1 MGTVAWTANSLNLTK
16 PRRHLMATKL
26 QDSLVRKIQENREL
40 KDTIK
45 DLHTQAEKDKAFLR
59 EVQDESNN
67 LELALKKCILS
78 KAELNNKVEQL
89 TDDLEKYTELYAR
102 ATLVVTA
109 LGEAVFFLTKE
120 KNHG

>member
-1 MGTVAWTANSLNLTK
+1 
-16 PRRHLMATKL
+16 MATKL

-45 DLHTQAEKDKAFLR
+45 DLHTQVEKDKEFLR

-78 KAELNNKVEQL
+78 KAELNDQIEQL
-89 TDDLEKYTELYAR
+89 KDDLNKYAELYHSTKIVAQ
-102 ATLVVTA
+102 A
-109 LGEAVFFLTKE
+109 LGEAVYFLTKE
-120 KNHG
+120 KQHG

>member
-1 MGTVAWTANSLNLTK
+1 
-16 PRRHLMATKL
+16 MATKL

-45 DLHTQAEKDKAFLR
+45 DLHAQAEKDKQFLR

-78 KAELNNKVEQL
+78 KAELNNKIEQL
-89 TDDLEKYTELYAR
+89 TDDLDKYTELYAR

-109 LGEAVFFLTKE
+109 LGEAVYFLTKE
-120 KNHG
+120 SQHGK

>member
-1 MGTVAWTANSLNLTK
+1 
-16 PRRHLMATKL
+16 MATKL

-78 KAELNNKVEQL
+78 KAELNDQIEQL
-89 TDDLEKYTELYAR
+89 KDDLNKYAELYHSTKIVAQ
-102 ATLVVTA
+102 A
-109 LGEAVFFLTKE
+109 LGEAVYFLTKE
-120 KNHG
+120 KQHG

>member
-1 MGTVAWTANSLNLTK
+1 
-16 PRRHLMATKL
+16 MATKL

-45 DLHTQAEKDKAFLR
+45 DLYTQAEKDKAFLR

-78 KAELNNKVEQL
+78 KAELNDQIEQL
-89 TDDLEKYTELYAR
+89 KDDLDKYTELYAR

-120 KNHG
+120 SQHGKR

>member
-1 MGTVAWTANSLNLTK
+1 
-16 PRRHLMATKL
+16 MATKL

-45 DLHTQAEKDKAFLR
+45 DLHAQAEKDKQFLR

-109 LGEAVFFLTKE
+109 LGEAVYFLTKE
-120 KNHG
+120 SQHGK

>member
-1 MGTVAWTANSLNLTK
+1 MAYNSTPKLPK
-16 PRRHLMATKL
+16 KAPRL
-26 QDSLVRKIQENREL
+26 QDSLVTKIQEIREL

-45 DLHTQAEKDKAFLR
+45 DLHTQAEKDKEFLR
-59 EVQDESNN
+59 QVQDESNN

-78 KAELNNKVEQL
+78 KAELNNKVEKL

-109 LGEAVFFLTKE
+109 LGEAVYFLTKE
-120 KNHG
+120 SQHGK

>member
-1 MGTVAWTANSLNLTK
+1 
-16 PRRHLMATKL
+16 MATKL

-45 DLHTQAEKDKAFLR
+45 DLHAQSERDKEFYKGQLQEVKDEA
-59 EVQDESNN
+59 NN
-67 LELALKKCILS
+67 LELALKKCIHS

-120 KNHG
+120 KSHG

>member
-1 MGTVAWTANSLNLTK
+1 
-16 PRRHLMATKL
+16 MATKL

-45 DLHTQAEKDKAFLR
+45 DLHAQAEKDKEFLR

-89 TDDLEKYTELYAR
+89 TDDLDKYTELYAR

-109 LGEAVFFLTKE
+109 LGEAVYFLTKE
-120 KNHG
+120 SSRGK

>member
-1 MGTVAWTANSLNLTK
+1 MAYNSTPKLPK
-16 PRRHLMATKL
+16 KAPRL
-26 QDSLVRKIQENREL
+26 QDSLVTKIQEIREL

-45 DLHTQAEKDKAFLR
+45 DLHTQAEKDKEFLR
-59 EVQDESNN
+59 EIQDESNN

-89 TDDLEKYTELYAR
+89 TDDLEKYTEMYAR

-120 KNHG
+120 SSHGKR

>member
-1 MGTVAWTANSLNLTK
+1 MAYNSTPKL
-16 PRRHLMATKL
+16 PRKAPKL
-26 QDSLVRKIQENREL
+26 QDSLVTKIQEIREL

-45 DLHTQAEKDKAFLR
+45 DLHAQAEKDKQFLR

-109 LGEAVFFLTKE
+109 LGEAVYFLTKE
-120 KNHG
+120 SSRGK

>member
-1 MGTVAWTANSLNLTK
+1 
-16 PRRHLMATKL
+16 MATKL

-45 DLHTQAEKDKAFLR
+45 DLHTQAEKDKQFLR

-109 LGEAVFFLTKE
+109 LGEAVYFLTKE
-120 KNHG
+120 SQHGK

>member
-1 MGTVAWTANSLNLTK
+1 MAYNSTPKLPK
-16 PRRHLMATKL
+16 KAPRL
-26 QDSLVRKIQENREL
+26 QDSLVTKIQEIREL

-45 DLHTQAEKDKAFLR
+45 DLHTQAEKDKEFLR

-89 TDDLEKYTELYAR
+89 TDDLDKYTELYAR

-120 KNHG
+120 SQHGK

>member
-1 MGTVAWTANSLNLTK
+1 
-16 PRRHLMATKL
+16 MATKL

-45 DLHTQAEKDKAFLR
+45 DLHAQAEKDKEFLR
-59 EVQDESNN
+59 QVQDESNN
-67 LELALKKCILS
+67 LELALKKCIHS
-78 KAELNNKVEQL
+78 KAELNNKIEQL

-109 LGEAVFFLTKE
+109 LGEAVYFLTKE
-120 KNHG
+120 SQHGKR

>member
-1 MGTVAWTANSLNLTK
+1 
-16 PRRHLMATKL
+16 MATKL

-45 DLHTQAEKDKAFLR
+45 DLHAQAEKDKEFLR
-59 EVQDESNN
+59 QVQDESNN

-89 TDDLEKYTELYAR
+89 TDDLDKYTELYAR

-120 KNHG
+120 SQHGK

>member
-1 MGTVAWTANSLNLTK
+1 
-16 PRRHLMATKL
+16 MATKL

-45 DLHTQAEKDKAFLR
+45 DLHTQAEKDKQFLR

-78 KAELNNKVEQL
+78 KAELNNKIEQL
-89 TDDLEKYTELYAR
+89 TDDLDKYTELYAR

-109 LGEAVFFLTKE
+109 LGEAVYFLTKE
-120 KNHG
+120 SQHGK

>member
-1 MGTVAWTANSLNLTK
+1 
-16 PRRHLMATKL
+16 MATKL

-45 DLHTQAEKDKAFLR
+45 DLHTQAEKDKEFLR

-67 LELALKKCILS
+67 LELALKKCIHS
-78 KAELNNKVEQL
+78 KAELNDKIEQL

-120 KNHG
+120 SNHGK

>member
-1 MGTVAWTANSLNLTK
+1 
-16 PRRHLMATKL
+16 MATKL
-26 QDSLVRKIQENREL
+26 QDSLVRKIQEIREL

-45 DLHTQAEKDKAFLR
+45 DLHTQAEKDKQFLR

-89 TDDLEKYTELYAR
+89 TDDLDKYTELYAR

-109 LGEAVFFLTKE
+109 LGEAVYFLTKE
-120 KNHG
+120 SQHGK

>member
-1 MGTVAWTANSLNLTK
+1 
-16 PRRHLMATKL
+16 MATKL

-45 DLHTQAEKDKAFLR
+45 DLHAQAEKDKEFLR
-59 EVQDESNN
+59 QVQDESNN

-78 KAELNNKVEQL
+78 KAELNNKIEQL
-89 TDDLEKYTELYAR
+89 TDDLDKYTELYAR

-109 LGEAVFFLTKE
+109 LGEAVYFLTKE
-120 KNHG
+120 SQHGK

>member
-1 MGTVAWTANSLNLTK
+1 
-16 PRRHLMATKL
+16 MATKL
-26 QDSLVRKIQENREL
+26 QDSLVRKIQEIREL

-59 EVQDESNN
+59 EVQEESNN

-89 TDDLEKYTELYAR
+89 TDDLDKYTELYAR

-120 KNHG
+120 SSRGKW

>member
-1 MGTVAWTANSLNLTK
+1 
-16 PRRHLMATKL
+16 MATKL

-45 DLHTQAEKDKAFLR
+45 DLHAQAEKDKEFLR
-59 EVQDESNN
+59 QVQDESNN

-78 KAELNNKVEQL
+78 KAELNNKIEQL
-89 TDDLEKYTELYAR
+89 TDDLDKYTELYAR

-109 LGEAVFFLTKE
+109 LGEAVYFLTKE
-120 KNHG
+120 SQHGKR

>member
-1 MGTVAWTANSLNLTK
+1 
-16 PRRHLMATKL
+16 MATKL

-45 DLHTQAEKDKAFLR
+45 DLHAQSERDKEFYKGQLQ

-67 LELALKKCILS
+67 LELALKKCIHS

-109 LGEAVFFLTKE
+109 LGEAVYFLTKE
-120 KNHG
+120 SQHGK

>member
-1 MGTVAWTANSLNLTK
+1 
-16 PRRHLMATKL
+16 MATKL

-78 KAELNNKVEQL
+78 KAELNDKVEQL
-89 TDDLEKYTELYAR
+89 RDELDQYTEMYAR

-120 KNHG
+120 KSNG

>member
-1 MGTVAWTANSLNLTK
+1 
-16 PRRHLMATKL
+16 MATKL

-45 DLHTQAEKDKAFLR
+45 DLHTQAEKDKEFLR

-89 TDDLEKYTELYAR
+89 RDDLEKYTELYYSTKIVAQN
-102 ATLVVTA
+102 LS
-109 LGEAVFFLTKE
+109 EAIYFLTKDKE
-120 KNHG
+120 HG